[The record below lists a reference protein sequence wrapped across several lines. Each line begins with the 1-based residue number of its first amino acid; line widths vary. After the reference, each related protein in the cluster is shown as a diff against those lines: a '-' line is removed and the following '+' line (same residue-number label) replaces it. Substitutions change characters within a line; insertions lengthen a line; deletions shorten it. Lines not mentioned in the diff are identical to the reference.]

1 MLGDIMRWIL
11 GIFIVCFMLSALP
24 ANAKDAWFDR
34 GLRAYENQQYKKA
47 LSAWKRSARAE
58 NLTAM
63 YNIGLLYERGS
74 GVSVSLTSADKWYRK
89 AAVNGHVDAQYRLAN
104 LLIILGKK
112 DEAVDWYQRA
122 GKAGNL
128 SAQYNLGLLYLRG
141 KHVEKNLDKAF
152 SWMKMAAEAGDV
164 DAAFVL
170 GQFYYNGYGVAKSKE
185 SAMEWFR
192 HARAAGHA
200 KAAEILSQLDQ

>member
-1 MLGDIMRWIL
+1 MRWIVGVYIL
-11 GIFIVCFMLSALP
+11 CFMLFALP
-24 ANAKDAWFDR
+24 VNARDAWFDR

-74 GVSVSLTSADKWYRK
+74 GVSTSIPSAEKWYRK

-104 LLIILGKK
+104 LLIIQGEKE
-112 DEAVDWYQRA
+112 EAVDWYQRA
-122 GKAGNL
+122 GKRGNL

-141 KHVEKNLDKAF
+141 KHVQKNLNKAF
-152 SWMKMAAEAGDV
+152 RWMKMAAEGGDL
-164 DAAFVL
+164 DATFVL
-170 GQFYYNGYGVAKSKE
+170 GQFYYNGYGVAKSQE
-185 SAMEWFR
+185 SAIYWFR
-192 HARAAGHA
+192 RAKAAGHA
-200 KAAEILSQLDQ
+200 KAAEILDKLGQ